1 LDEATLRRLEF
12 PEILSMLADQAAFP
26 PGRALALQLR
36 PAAAVQEVRRLQ
48 AETDGAYR
56 FLASGGAWPLR
67 GARDIGPTLRR
78 VERGGTA
85 DGPALI
91 AVADTAAVMAQ
102 VRETLTQQPEA
113 VLAEMAAGLPRLP
126 ALVTALHRA
135 LDKDG
140 NLRDDASPQLY
151 ELRRRGRMLQERIR
165 ERLAGFL
172 RGETARY
179 LQERLVTLR
188 EGRFVLPVKAEHRGK
203 VPGIVHGQS
212 ASGATVFVEPT
223 AVVEL
228 NNRLRETTAAE
239 EREVQRVLAHLS
251 RQVAAE
257 AGPLAAGLAALARLD
272 AVFARAKLAAAMD
285 ARPPVILDRPQLN
298 LVGARHPLL
307 GPGAV
312 PIDIRLGEDFDL
324 LVITGPNTG
333 GKTVTLKTTGLLV
346 MMAQAGMY
354 LPTEG
359 ESRVGVFRQV
369 FADIGDEQSIQQS
382 LSTFS
387 AHMSNVVAFVRQAD
401 DRSLVLLDEIGAGTD
416 PDEGSALAVA
426 ILRHFLRIGARVVA
440 TTHHSRLKAFAL
452 AEPRAANASVAFDPQ
467 TLAPTY
473 RLVIGVPGR
482 SHALTIAARL
492 GMPGE
497 ILDEAQ
503 QWLDPGSGRL
513 EEAIAG
519 AEDIHREME
528 GQRQRLARE
537 LAQVEALRREL
548 EEKLAAAAQQRA
560 RWLSVTREAAT
571 TRLNRLTE
579 EAEELLARLR
589 QAAREGA
596 KAGEAV
602 GEKTRRRLAQI
613 RQEAGAL
620 LARTA
625 AEAKQEDAPGPAA
638 PPSVAPGQAAGR
650 EVPWPPRPGEPVWV
664 RALQQAG
671 ELMHYLDEGR
681 SAMVRLG
688 ALTMK
693 VDVDQLAPSP
703 AGAAPA
709 PAPVPAADKPGQPLA
724 AAKAAH
730 MPLELHLRGMT
741 VDEALAKLDKYLDD
755 ALLAGLAEVRIV
767 HGKGTGTLRAAVQR
781 FLKEDR
787 RVAQARLAPAHEG
800 GLGVTVVRLQG

>member
-1 LDEATLRRLEF
+1 
-12 PEILSMLADQAAFP
+12 MLAGQASFP
-26 PGRALALQLR
+26 PGKALARQLR
-36 PAAAVQEVRRLQ
+36 PATTVDEVRRLQ

-56 FLASGGAWPLR
+56 FLAAGGAWSLT
-67 GARDIGPTLRR
+67 GAQDISPTLQR
-78 VERGGTA
+78 VQRGGTA
-85 DGPALI
+85 EGTPLM
-91 AVADTAAVMAQ
+91 AVAETAAVMAQ
-102 VRETLTQQPEA
+102 VRETLTHQPDA
-113 VLAEMAAGLPRLP
+113 LLAAMAQGLPHLP
-126 ALVTALHRA
+126 GLVTALRRA
-135 LDKDG
+135 LDKEG
-140 NLRDDASPQLY
+140 NVRDDASPQLY
-151 ELRRRGRMLQERIR
+151 ELRRRAPVLQERIR

-188 EGRFVLPVKAEHRGK
+188 ESRFVLPVKAEYRGR

-239 EREVQRVLAHLS
+239 EREVQRVLAQLS

-257 AGPLAAGLAALARLD
+257 ADPLAEGLAALARLD
-272 AVFARAKLAAAMD
+272 AVFARARLATKMD
-285 ARPPVILDRPQLN
+285 ARPPVIVDRPQVN

-307 GPGAV
+307 GPEAV

-354 LPTEG
+354 LPVAG

-369 FADIGDEQSIQQS
+369 FADIGDEQSIQQN

-387 AHMSNVVAFVRQAD
+387 AHMSNVVSFVHRAD

-426 ILRHFLRIGARVVA
+426 ILRHFLRKGARVIA

-452 AEPRAANASVAFDPQ
+452 AEPRAANASVAFDAE

-482 SHALTIAARL
+482 SHAITIAARL
-492 GMPGE
+492 GMPRE
-497 ILDEAQ
+497 ILAGAQ
-503 QWLDPGSGRL
+503 KWLDPGSGRL

-528 GQRQRLARE
+528 GQRQRLAQELRE
-537 LAQVEALRREL
+537 VQALRREL
-548 EEKLAAAAQQRA
+548 EEKLAAVAQQRA
-560 RWLSVTREAAT
+560 RWLSVTREET
-571 TRLNRLTE
+571 TAHLNRLTE
-579 EAEELLARLR
+579 EAEELLAQLR
-589 QAAREGA
+589 QAVREGTP
-596 KAGEAV
+596 AGEAV

-613 RQEAGAL
+613 RQETGSV
-620 LARTA
+620 LAETA
-625 AEAKQEDAPGPAA
+625 AQAEKQHPEMPAPSPAGPSAPKEGEA
-638 PPSVAPGQAAGR
+638 
-650 EVPWPPRPGEPVWV
+650 PWPPRPGDAVWV
-664 RALQQAG
+664 PALGQAG
-671 ELMHYLDEGR
+671 ELMHFLDEGR

-693 VDVDQLAPSP
+693 VAVKDLAPPP
-703 AGAAPA
+703 AGTAPA
-709 PAPVPAADKPGQPLA
+709 PAPVPAPEHPGEPLA

-730 MPLELHLRGMT
+730 IPLELHLRGMT

-755 ALLAGLAEVRIV
+755 ALLAGLTEVRIV
-767 HGKGTGTLRAAVQR
+767 HGKGTGTLRGAVQR

-787 RVAQARLAPAHEG
+787 RVDQAHLAPAHEG
-800 GLGVTVVRLQG
+800 GLGVTVVRLKA